1 MLPKAL
7 VDVLV
12 CPKSKQRL
20 IYFPHGEA
28 NDDQTKGFLLCP
40 ASRLRYRIEDG
51 VPVMLVDE
59 ATELAPD
66 AVERLIV
73 RARELGIA
81 VI

>member
-1 MLPKAL
+1 MLAPAL
-7 VDVLV
+7 VEVLV

-20 IYFPHGEA
+20 IYFPRGEA
-28 NDDQTKGFLLCP
+28 NDDEARGFLVCP
-40 ASRLRYRIEDG
+40 ASRLRYRIDAG
-51 VPVMLVDE
+51 VPVMLVEE

-66 AVERLIV
+66 LVEALII